1 MAVASKALVI
11 IRKEGSTLREVTRF
25 RDGLWQRH
33 YPIAHVESHT
43 ITKTQPKRCALA
55 ILGWMFYDHREKHT
69 DVFRT

>member
-33 YPIAHVESHT
+33 YPNAHVKSHT
-43 ITKTQPKRCALA
+43 ITRTQHEWCALA
-55 ILGWMFYDHREKHT
+55 IFGWIFYYHREKHT
-69 DVFRT
+69 DVYRT